1 MNFHFSYFHFLYN
14 LLKGV
19 LMSVLLLTVSSHRAL
34 TSPEGLR
41 HWAWC
46 RQLLW
51 SLEQDRPWCLLSVA
65 GAFLCNPVI
74 LVSTTF
80 YNSLFE
86 IFLIMI
92 KLNTFISKAV
102 SLSFD
107 TYILKVV
114 SIRQVPQRTCISSRE
129 YISRHHLA
137 SHPKEVKYE
146 ATDGVGIKSENFMWK
161 GGWGVANLDQ
171 ESNK

>member
-65 GAFLCNPVI
+65 GFFLCNPVI

-107 TYILKVV
+107 TYQKWYPFVRFHNALVFQVGNTYQGITWPPILRR
-114 SIRQVPQRTCISSRE
+114 SNMRPQMG
-129 YISRHHLA
+129 LA
-137 SHPKEVKYE
+137 SKLR
-146 ATDGVGIKSENFMWK
+146 TLCGK
-161 GGWGVANLDQ
+161 GGEGSQ
-171 ESNK
+171 T